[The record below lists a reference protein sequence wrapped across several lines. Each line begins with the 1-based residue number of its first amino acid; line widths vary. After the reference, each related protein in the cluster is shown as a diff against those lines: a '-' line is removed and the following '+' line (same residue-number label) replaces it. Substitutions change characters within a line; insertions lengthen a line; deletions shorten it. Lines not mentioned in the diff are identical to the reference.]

1 MGEQKRL
8 PKSTMTDM
16 TEGNAYKLILLFSL
30 PLLVGNVFQQLY
42 NMVDSIVVGN
52 FIGDKAL
59 AAVGTGFPVIF
70 MLSSLFM
77 GVGTGATIMISQYY
91 GAKDMDKVNETVGT
105 IYTAMLI
112 GIIPLSV
119 LGIVASGP
127 LLTLM
132 KVPHDGTFAMA
143 RTYMMVIFAGIIGNL
158 GFNINAGILQGLGDS
173 KTSLLFL
180 AIAAVLNTILDLV
193 FTIVFHWG
201 VFGVAFATIIAQIV
215 SWIFGI
221 FYINRRYDCVQIRL
235 FSFFFDRS
243 LFTKAMKL
251 GIPSGI
257 QQALFSI
264 GIMMMQSLVNSYG
277 SDFMAGFN
285 GANKIDTFAFMTIQS
300 FTTAITTYTG
310 QNIGAGNMHRVK
322 QGVRASIVL
331 SVSVSILIGLIL
343 YPSSSFLMKMF
354 SRNEAVLASGVSY
367 LHCVLPFYSLLA
379 VGFMFSSVMRGAGEM
394 IVPMISSFI
403 SLWFARI
410 PVAYIIAHIWGKDWI
425 FLSYAVGWLIGLM
438 ISGLYYATGRWKNK
452 GIVQRK
458 EPEM

>member
-1 MGEQKRL
+1 MCR
-8 PKSTMTDM
+8 
-16 TEGNAYKLILLFSL
+16 A
-30 PLLVGNVFQQLY
+30 
-42 NMVDSIVVGN
+42 
-52 FIGDKAL
+52 
-59 AAVGTGFPVIF
+59 
-70 MLSSLFM
+70 
-77 GVGTGATIMISQYY
+77 
-91 GAKDMDKVNETVGT
+91 
-105 IYTAMLI
+105 
-112 GIIPLSV
+112 
-119 LGIVASGP
+119 
-127 LLTLM
+127 
-132 KVPHDGTFAMA
+132 
-143 RTYMMVIFAGIIGNL
+143 
-158 GFNINAGILQGLGDS
+158 
-173 KTSLLFL
+173 
-180 AIAAVLNTILDLV
+180 
-193 FTIVFHWG
+193 
-201 VFGVAFATIIAQIV
+201 
-215 SWIFGI
+215 
-221 FYINRRYDCVQIRL
+221 RL

-285 GANKIDTFAFMTIQS
+285 GANKIDTFAFMPIQS

-425 FLSYAVGWLIGLM
+425 SLSYAVGWPDRAHDIRFVLCHR
-438 ISGLYYATGRWKNK
+438 AVEK
-452 GIVQRK
+452 
-458 EPEM
+458 